1 MSADQPASPSA
12 SPSSAADG
20 GAPIDMVLFCPK
32 CGAQHVDEAD
42 PPITVLEATL
52 RAHPL
57 AIPAPPRWTNPPHR
71 SHLCH
76 VCETVWRPAD
86 VPTNGVVSVKT
97 QGSADNWTNVAVAEA
112 ARPAVAPAQ
121 DAEHKEGN
129 DGGISGGAG
138 VGRVLPCLR
147 PGDGNPG
154 VAQDAA
160 LSRERTPQDYAVEHA
175 EYMAVYGERVN
186 AAVNDLA
193 KAVQEFEDGQANE
206 SDVDAAQET
215 LSEAQRALRD
225 AIYEFRKRRD
235 RATPSQASA
244 APEAAREQAT
254 AKTVRW
260 PNGAL
265 DLMWADHDHDP
276 DYDAIRGGAPTI
288 TELVPRAS
296 LAASPAPK
304 AVVPVA
310 RDEWKLYTNWQNS
323 VVNDTFTHFD
333 VWMARANLATPDAAI
348 AGPSEQQE
356 SVHAAH
362 PGTGGDAKGEQ
373 S

>member
-1 MSADQPASPSA
+1 MTQELSERQKALYESEWANFVQRHKDGGDPWISADAAIFIDSKLASPSA

-20 GAPIDMVLFCPK
+20 GAESDMGQDRNVPDCPRET
-32 CGAQHVDEAD
+32 CEG
-42 PPITVLEATL
+42 
-52 RAHPL
+52 
-57 AIPAPPRWTNPPHR
+57 NPCP
-71 SHLCH
+71 C
-76 VCETVWRPAD
+76 V
-86 VPTNGVVSVKT
+86 
-97 QGSADNWTNVAVAEA
+97 
-112 ARPAVAPAQ
+112 ARPAAAPVQ
-121 DAEHKEGN
+121 DADRERFERRIVRKGHCIAVFEGN
-129 DGGISGGAG
+129 ENVASF
-138 VGRVLPCLR
+138 VGP
-147 PGDGNPG
+147 
-154 VAQDAA
+154 DA
-160 LSRERTPQDYAVEHA
+160 E
-175 EYMAVYGERVN
+175 VN
-186 AAVNDLA
+186 A
-193 KAVQEFEDGQANE
+193 QEFAEHFTPPAV
-206 SDVDAAQET
+206 S
-215 LSEAQRALRD
+215 QRRSNSYPTMPLYA
-225 AIYEFRKRRD
+225 
-235 RATPSQASA
+235 PSQASA